1 MATTWQP
8 FDPYQSLRR
17 EIENVFERTGPQLFP
32 TFRTAFL
39 PGRAAREYPLVNLYE
54 DPDHV
59 QVEALAPGADPG
71 SFNITMVGRTLT
83 ISGEKPRAPDDVKPE
98 AFHREERA
106 AGRFNRSIEIP
117 CDVEEGEGLSG
128 QYRNGLLLVTLP
140 KSEKAKPKQIKV
152 QVA

>member
-1 MATTWQP
+1 MATWQS
-8 FDPYQSLRR
+8 FDPFESLRS
-17 EIENVFERTGPQLFP
+17 EIENAFERAGPRFAP
-32 TFRTAFL
+32 VFRTAFL

-54 DPDHV
+54 EQDYVH
-59 QVEALAPGADPG
+59 VEALAPGADPN
-71 SFNITMVGRTLT
+71 SFNISMVGRTLT
-83 ISGEKPRAPDDVKPE
+83 IAGEKPRAPEDAKPE

-117 CDVEEGEGLSG
+117 CDVQEGEGLSG
-128 QYRNGLLLVTLP
+128 QYKHGLLLVTLP

>member
-1 MATTWQP
+1 MATWDP
-8 FDPYQSLRR
+8 FDGLLALQR
-17 EIENVFERTGPQLFP
+17 EIDQAFERASPQYHP
-32 TFRTAFL
+32 AFRTAFL

-54 DPDHV
+54 DQNNVH
-59 QVEALAPGADPG
+59 VEALAPGADPA

-83 ISGEKPRAPDDVKPE
+83 ISGEKPRVAGDVKPE

-106 AGRFNRSIEIP
+106 AGRFTRSIEIP
-117 CDVEEGEGLSG
+117 VDVEERDGLNG